1 MRAVHYLNQF
11 FAGIGGEEAA
21 RQPPLRLDGA
31 VGPGRKLDM
40 EISATVVC
48 GDDYFGEKESEALGQ
63 LLQWIEDEKPDVLIC
78 GPAFAA
84 GRYGYACGVLA
95 REVVRRGIPAV
106 CGMHEDN
113 PGVLAADGAAYIVP
127 TGEGVA
133 GMRKVSPQDE
143 RPRACRR
150 RGKSRVRPSRDVLA
164 ERTQIER
171 LRREERGRQGDRD
184 DAGEDRG
191 RFVRDGG
198 KAPAGEGSR
207 PQALASVANATIALV
222 TEAGVVPKDNPDRL
236 EQCRAKGWH
245 SYDISGLDSLQ
256 SGSYES
262 VHGGFDVH
270 VANRDPNRLVP
281 LDAVRALQREGRI
294 GRVDGFLYSTT
305 GNCTATARSLK
316 FGREIAQRLK
326 EIGVAAALVTGT

>member
-1 MRAVHYLNQF
+1 MNAVHFLNQF
-11 FAGIGGEEAA
+11 FAGCGGEEAA
-21 RQPPLRLDGA
+21 SQRPLRLDGA
-31 VGPGRKLDM
+31 VGPGRQLD
-40 EISATVVC
+40 IAVSATVVC
-48 GDDYFGEKESEALGQ
+48 GDDYFGEMESEALGQ

-84 GRYGYACGVLA
+84 GRYGYACGTLA
-95 REVVRRGIPAV
+95 REAVRRGIPAV
-106 CGMHEDN
+106 CGMHEEN

-133 GMRKVSPQDE
+133 GMRKVL
-143 RPRACRR
+143 PRMSDLAHAVVEGRAESAPPGTYLP
-150 RGKSRVRPSRDVLA
+150 RGQRANVFVEKSGADRAIEMMLA
-164 ERTQIER
+164 KIA
-171 LRREERGRQGDRD
+171 GDSYETE
-184 DAGEDRG
+184 AKPPLEK
-191 RFVRDGG
+191 V
-198 KAPAGEGSR
+198 PV